1 MTPDE
6 KQAFKI
12 RMVEAEESVKKAISL
27 TETTRP
33 GQLVIEVEELKLLVY
48 ESLKASE
55 LLLEIANMSLDD
67 SWDLKNSSIPK
78 GATKPFKTKRNQ
90 KMSVSREDDRYST
103 KLYEIPFRITA
114 FIRELEKQLKEPNES
129 WSEEQLKEQRQIV
142 KSALA
147 QIEAAQKNLQPSQ
160 GSFFS
165 RVSADHAQKLF
176 DKEQDCLKRGKY
188 DFEEHLRAIGAPMR
202 NRINE
207 AEKAEKAKE
216 KAEAIEQREKKEMR
230 LMVRRQI
237 ERLAYT
243 NSLLLLA
250 RHTPQLQQ
258 LNYDATKLEQQLT
271 EQYKEDSSQISVE
284 ALEQQIKE
292 ILMTTKPAPNL
303 ILGTC
308 TDKFAKGYEYV
319 ELYGTLG
326 QDLPRHIA
334 GRPPHYQHKS
344 SAKEKQ
350 AWRTIHQSG
359 ETVLQPQ
366 DQRDRHT
373 YIIGKSGSGKTT
385 LMLNMI
391 YQDLKAGNGLG
402 VIAPEQ
408 EMLTEQILPY
418 IPENRIDD
426 VIYFNP
432 ADENP
437 IPFNPLN
444 LDPDEDADLK
454 ADEVMTIFK
463 RIIGTEGTPRID
475 EILRQSIYALLTT
488 PNTTILDIP
497 KLLDRAD
504 PDYRH
509 QIISQLQ
516 DEYCAHFWRDTYPQ
530 FPKDAH
536 LPVLYR
542 IGAFTRDKRIRNT
555 LCRTGQS
562 LNFRQVMDTGKVI
575 LFNLSDGI
583 LGEQNSQL
591 LGQLIVSQFQLA
603 VASRANIPEQQRK
616 RFYLYIDEFQ
626 TFTNTATSSYEKI
639 LSRARKYRLA
649 IILAHQ
655 QTGQIPSELLRD
667 IFGNVS
673 TMISFTVSHK
683 DATKF
688 SKEFLTKQPYQL
700 APTPPEQFVQLEVGE
715 TYCKLGRESFKMKT
729 PLITEQPNWDIKEK
743 ILEHSRQLFA
753 SDTATP
759 ISKPKS
765 PEPPSQPAPDEPLF
779 TKPKIKPTGKIK

>member
-1 MTPDE
+1 MSFFDKFRANQDPGEAARDKSIADNAIARE
-6 KQAFKI
+6 KRVAQNAIDQMKQEAEQYAFK
-12 RMVEAEESVKKAISL
+12 RFFEQF
-27 TETTRP
+27 P
-33 GQLVIEVEELKLLVY
+33 
-48 ESLKASE
+48 
-55 LLLEIANMSLDD
+55 
-67 SWDLKNSSIPK
+67 DLYHK
-78 GATKPFKTKRNQ
+78 
-90 KMSVSREDDRYST
+90 
-103 KLYEIPFRITA
+103 
-114 FIRELEKQLKEPNES
+114 
-129 WSEEQLKEQRQIV
+129 EEQLKKDTGYFITTT
-142 KSALA
+142 
-147 QIEAAQKNLQPSQ
+147 LQPEIVEFIKSSFLPKLEARENELTQLLNEPEKLTQKEKIYFEADLKELKSQ
-160 GSFFS
+160 TENCH
-165 RVSADHAQKLF
+165 RVIKWRTAQYEGYRHFVCHALLEQHQPQLKKINYDTTKLHQLIADNASI
-176 DKEQDCLKRGKY
+176 D
-188 DFEEHLRAIGAPMR
+188 DFETTLNHILESVTL
-202 NRINE
+202 
-207 AEKAEKAKE
+207 
-216 KAEAIEQREKKEMR
+216 EAIEPDPDFI
-230 LMVRRQI
+230 LSVRQYDRSTYEPSEGHQKHRAKDIWSYYLANDYDPSKISKRQEQELTWAI
-237 ERLAYT
+237 LFERKHK
-243 NSLLLLA
+243 
-250 RHTPQLQQ
+250 RPP
-258 LNYDATKLEQQLT
+258 DKLEWENPDLHGAQVQQ
-271 EQYKEDSSQISVE
+271 SQS
-284 ALEQQIKE
+284 
-292 ILMTTKPAPNL
+292 
-303 ILGTC
+303 
-308 TDKFAKGYEYV
+308 
-319 ELYGTLG
+319 
-326 QDLPRHIA
+326 H
-334 GRPPHYQHKS
+334 
-344 SAKEKQ
+344 
-350 AWRTIHQSG
+350 
-359 ETVLQPQ
+359 
-366 DQRDRHT
+366 RDRHT

-418 IPENRIDD
+418 IPEDRLED

-555 LCRTGQS
+555 LCRTGES
-562 LNFRQVMDTGKVI
+562 LNFRQVMDTGKII

-603 VASRANIPEQQRK
+603 VASRANIPEQQRR

-688 SKEFLTKQPYQL
+688 SKEFLTKQDSKL
-700 APTPPEQFVQLEVGE
+700 APTPPEKFIELEVGE

-743 ILEHSRQLFA
+743 ILEHSRQQFT
-753 SDTATP
+753 SDTPTPMAT
-759 ISKPKS
+759 SQAT

>member
-1 MTPDE
+1 MRRGKTIFDN
-6 KQAFKI
+6 A
-12 RMVEAEESVKKAISL
+12 KKDTAGKPNS
-27 TETTRP
+27 
-33 GQLVIEVEELKLLVY
+33 
-48 ESLKASE
+48 SLKEAIE
-55 LLLEIANMSLDD
+55 NNPL
-67 SWDLKNSSIPK
+67 
-78 GATKPFKTKRNQ
+78 
-90 KMSVSREDDRYST
+90 RYST
-103 KLYEIPFRITA
+103 PPPPDPDPDPTDTDYLINWYNKNRLRYFKYR
-114 FIRELEKQLKEPNES
+114 LGEP
-129 WSEEQLKEQRQIV
+129 
-142 KSALA
+142 
-147 QIEAAQKNLQPSQ
+147 P
-160 GSFFS
+160 
-165 RVSADHAQKLF
+165 
-176 DKEQDCLKRGKY
+176 
-188 DFEEHLRAIGAPMR
+188 P
-202 NRINE
+202 
-207 AEKAEKAKE
+207 
-216 KAEAIEQREKKEMR
+216 
-230 LMVRRQI
+230 
-237 ERLAYT
+237 
-243 NSLLLLA
+243 LL
-250 RHTPQLQQ
+250 P
-258 LNYDATKLEQQLT
+258 YPT
-271 EQYKEDSSQISVE
+271 EQPQ
-284 ALEQQIKE
+284 
-292 ILMTTKPAPNL
+292 TTTTGF
-303 ILGTC
+303 ILGERMQV
-308 TDKFAKGYEYV
+308 TDSLTSRLDNVVEEWKGNHYDVYP
-319 ELYGTLG
+319 YGNIPETAVRKVKIQLLNFFG
-326 QDLPRHIA
+326 GLP
-334 GRPPHYQHKS
+334 S
-344 SAKEKQ
+344 KQ
-350 AWRTIHQSG
+350 VI
-359 ETVLQPQ
+359 QPQ
-366 DQRDRHT
+366 PQRDRHT

-444 LDPDEDADLK
+444 LEPDEDADLK

-542 IGAFTRDKRIRNT
+542 ISAFTRDKRIRNT
-555 LCRTGQS
+555 LCQTGQS
-562 LNFRQVMDTGKVI
+562 LNFRQVMDSGKIV

-626 TFTNTATSSYEKI
+626 TFTNTAASSYEKI

-649 IILAHQ
+649 LILAHQ
-655 QTGQIPSELLRD
+655 QTGQIPGELLRD

-673 TMISFTVSHK
+673 TMISFTVSHA
-683 DATKF
+683 DATKL
-688 SKEFLTKQPYQL
+688 SKEFLTEQDGKL
-700 APTPPEQFVQLEVGE
+700 APTPPEKFIELQIGE

-743 ILEHSRQLFA
+743 ILEQSRNQFT
-753 SDTATP
+753 SDTPTP
-759 ISKPKS
+759 TASSKSKP
-765 PEPPSQPAPDEPLF
+765 PEQPEQSAPDEPLF

>member
-1 MTPDE
+1 MKGE
-6 KQAFKI
+6 KYWQEHLAKI
-12 RMVEAEESVKKAISL
+12 KAQEEKEK
-27 TETTRP
+27 
-33 GQLVIEVEELKLLVY
+33 
-48 ESLKASE
+48 
-55 LLLEIANMSLDD
+55 
-67 SWDLKNSSIPK
+67 SI
-78 GATKPFKTKRNQ
+78 R
-90 KMSVSREDDRYST
+90 
-103 KLYEIPFRITA
+103 
-114 FIRELEKQLKEPNES
+114 
-129 WSEEQLKEQRQIV
+129 
-142 KSALA
+142 LA
-147 QIEAAQKNLQPSQ
+147 KIEALR
-160 GSFFS
+160 
-165 RVSADHAQKLF
+165 RVEGQTYT
-176 DKEQDCLKRGKY
+176 DC
-188 DFEEHLRAIGAPMR
+188 
-202 NRINE
+202 
-207 AEKAEKAKE
+207 
-216 KAEAIEQREKKEMR
+216 
-230 LMVRRQI
+230 
-237 ERLAYT
+237 
-243 NSLLLLA
+243 LLLLA
-250 RHTPQLQQ
+250 QYTPQLQQ
-258 LNYDATKLEQQLT
+258 VNYDATKLEQQLT
-271 EQYKEDSSQISVE
+271 AQFEEAHKQINYTHDSGIAFNSRMKNNVNHVSVE
-284 ALEQQIKE
+284 AFEQQIKE
-292 ILMTTKPAPNL
+292 ILITTEPTPNL
-303 ILGTC
+303 ILGVRAQEPDWYFEHYGYPPGIFNSKFS
-308 TDKFAKGYEYV
+308 DKV
-319 ELYGTLG
+319 
-326 QDLPRHIA
+326 
-334 GRPPHYQHKS
+334 
-344 SAKEKQ
+344 KQ
-350 AWRTIHQSG
+350 AWQTIHQSG
-359 ETVLQPQ
+359 ETVLQFQPN
-366 DQRDRHT
+366 RDRHT

-432 ADENP
+432 ADSNP

-463 RIIGTEGTPRID
+463 RIIGSEGTPRID

-555 LCRTGQS
+555 LCRTGES
-562 LNFRQVMDTGKVI
+562 LNLRQVMDTGKIV

-688 SKEFLTKQPYQL
+688 SKEFLTTQDNKL

-743 ILEHSRQLFA
+743 VLERSRQQFT
-753 SDTATP
+753 SDTPTPMAT
-759 ISKPKS
+759 SKPT
-765 PEPPSQPAPDEPLF
+765 PEPPTSPDEPD
-779 TKPKIKPTGKIK
+779 KPLGKPQIKPTGKIG

>member
-1 MTPDE
+1 MRSKKRNLEPNYLAQDIARRATLPPKPLPDDPRRMDENPTLKSHFLKWLHDYAYSTPLPEEHITDFLIWAYKHLSERPRNFIEETFYNEVFQKPLKELPNQSTDLILGIRVGTPNVLHKNDLVSDYYTWE
-6 KQAFKI
+6 KPFHTKH
-12 RMVEAEESVKKAISL
+12 RSEDWHKEAE
-27 TETTRP
+27 
-33 GQLVIEVEELKLLVY
+33 
-48 ESLKASE
+48 
-55 LLLEIANMSLDD
+55 NM
-67 SWDLKNSSIPK
+67 
-78 GATKPFKTKRNQ
+78 
-90 KMSVSREDDRYST
+90 
-103 KLYEIPFRITA
+103 
-114 FIRELEKQLKEPNES
+114 EKQLLGYDNRGS
-129 WSEEQLKEQRQIV
+129 VIQT
-142 KSALA
+142 
-147 QIEAAQKNLQPSQ
+147 QP
-160 GSFFS
+160 
-165 RVSADHAQKLF
+165 H
-176 DKEQDCLKRGKY
+176 
-188 DFEEHLRAIGAPMR
+188 
-202 NRINE
+202 
-207 AEKAEKAKE
+207 
-216 KAEAIEQREKKEMR
+216 
-230 LMVRRQI
+230 
-237 ERLAYT
+237 
-243 NSLLLLA
+243 
-250 RHTPQLQQ
+250 
-258 LNYDATKLEQQLT
+258 
-271 EQYKEDSSQISVE
+271 
-284 ALEQQIKE
+284 
-292 ILMTTKPAPNL
+292 
-303 ILGTC
+303 
-308 TDKFAKGYEYV
+308 
-319 ELYGTLG
+319 
-326 QDLPRHIA
+326 
-334 GRPPHYQHKS
+334 
-344 SAKEKQ
+344 
-350 AWRTIHQSG
+350 
-359 ETVLQPQ
+359 
-366 DQRDRHT
+366 RDRHT

-418 IPENRIDD
+418 IPEDRLDD

-432 ADENP
+432 ADSNP

-555 LCRTGQS
+555 LCRTGES
-562 LNFRQVMDTGKVI
+562 LNLRQVMDTGKVI

-583 LGEQNSQL
+583 LGPANSQL

-603 VASRANIPEQQRK
+603 VASRANIPEKERK

-688 SKEFLTKQPYQL
+688 SKEFLTQQDNKL
-700 APTPPEQFVQLEVGE
+700 APTPPEKFIELEVGE

-743 ILEHSRQLFA
+743 IIEHSRQQFT
-753 SDTATP
+753 SDTPTPMAT
-759 ISKPKS
+759 SQAT
-765 PEPPSQPAPDEPLF
+765 PEPPTSPDEPD
-779 TKPKIKPTGKIK
+779 KPLGKPQIKPTGRIG